1 MTWVEYSVRPMLQ
14 ELPKLENGKIKQFQN
29 GWKPENPPRRQLCS
43 AGATR
48 LGQMEPDALT
58 TMGVKANCLVMSLLC
73 LLVVIKHKEPR
84 TRQPSRFD
92 EFYSRMRDDEFRA
105 TFRVPRPLFN
115 VFVEDMRADLTYKY
129 VCPAHEPRVTRVA
142 NTCAVYALP
151 PDHRVARRLTIETSL
166 PNRFLNFISFWPRN
180 LACSGPKK
188 VPHKERVSAEN
199 KIASFL
205 YRLATGCTYKMCGE
219 QFGMSTSYAG
229 RCNDEVADL
238 FCKRYGCAPM
248 TC

>member
-1 MTWVEYSVRPMLQ
+1 MGGNPKTLQ
-14 ELPKLENGKIKQFQN
+14 GDNCAARET
-29 GWKPENPPRRQLCS
+29 
-43 AGATR
+43 TR